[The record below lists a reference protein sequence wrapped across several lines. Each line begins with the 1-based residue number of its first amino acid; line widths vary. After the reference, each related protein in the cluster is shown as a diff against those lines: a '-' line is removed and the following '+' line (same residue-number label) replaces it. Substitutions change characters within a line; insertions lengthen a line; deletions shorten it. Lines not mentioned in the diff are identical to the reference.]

1 MTLKIDGVT
10 QVDDVG
16 GGGGGGGAVTVAD
29 GADVNAG
36 STTDA
41 VVITDAT
48 GTLSSKLRGLIKW
61 AFERMPVSLGQ
72 KVMTASFP
80 VVVASDQSAIPVS
93 GPLTDV
99 ELRATPV
106 PVSGTVSVTEPVTV
120 DATNLDIR
128 DLTFITDKVDA
139 SGSSGVGVTGIFFQ
153 ATQPVSAT
161 DLDIRDLA
169 FATDKVDISGSS
181 VDVTDDPTRDLG
193 KVDVASLDQYTPV
206 AGRLP
211 VDGSGVTQPVSATNL
226 DIRDLVF
233 ATDKIDVSGSTV
245 AISGTVPISAASLP
259 LPSNAAIETGGNLAA
274 ITTALQI
281 LDDWD
286 ESDRAKVNPIVG
298 QAGVAAGAGAV
309 GTTTQRTTLAS
320 DDPAVVHLAAIET
333 AIEGVGASAQQVQGN
348 IAHDTGDAGNP
359 IKIGAIAIAHG
370 TNPTAVAAADRTNV
384 YSNRAGIPFVI
395 GGHPNIITAEYRA
408 TTAQTNDDILG
419 AIGAGTKYVITMIA
433 VAADKANTVDVGVRI
448 GFGTS
453 TVPAEPADGASITG
467 MVLSHP
473 GIAAGS
479 GIVLGNGAGIIGIGG
494 DGEELRITNEVPT
507 TGSIKV
513 IVSYFT
519 IES

>member
-120 DATNLDIR
+120 DATN
-128 DLTFITDKVDA
+128 
-139 SGSSGVGVTGIFFQ
+139 
-153 ATQPVSAT
+153 
-161 DLDIRDLA
+161 LDIRDLA

-433 VAADKANTVDVGVRI
+433 VAADKANTVDV
-448 GFGTS
+448 
-453 TVPAEPADGASITG
+453 
-467 MVLSHP
+467 
-473 GIAAGS
+473 
-479 GIVLGNGAGIIGIGG
+479 
-494 DGEELRITNEVPT
+494 
-507 TGSIKV
+507 
-513 IVSYFT
+513 
-519 IES
+519 

>member
-80 VVVASDQSAIPVS
+80 VVVASDQSAITVS

-128 DLTFITDKVDA
+128 DLTFAADKVDA
-139 SGSSGVGVTGIFFQ
+139 SGSSGVGVTGTFFQ
-153 ATQPVSAT
+153 ASQPVSAT
-161 DLDIRDLA
+161 D
-169 FATDKVDISGSS
+169 
-181 VDVTDDPTRDLG
+181 
-193 KVDVASLDQYTPV
+193 
-206 AGRLP
+206 
-211 VDGSGVTQPVSATNL
+211 L

-259 LPSNAAIETGGNLAA
+259 FPSNAAIETGGNLAA

-433 VAADKANTVDVGVRI
+433 VAADKANTVDV
-448 GFGTS
+448 
-453 TVPAEPADGASITG
+453 
-467 MVLSHP
+467 
-473 GIAAGS
+473 
-479 GIVLGNGAGIIGIGG
+479 
-494 DGEELRITNEVPT
+494 
-507 TGSIKV
+507 
-513 IVSYFT
+513 
-519 IES
+519 

>member
-1 MTLKIDGVT
+1 MTLKIDGIT

-29 GADVNAG
+29 GDDVNAG

-181 VDVTDDPTRDLG
+181 VDV
-193 KVDVASLDQYTPV
+193 ASLDQYTPV

-233 ATDKIDVSGSTV
+233 ATDKIDKW
-245 AISGTVPISAASLP
+245 I
-259 LPSNAAIETGGNLAA
+259 
-274 ITTALQI
+274 
-281 LDDWD
+281 
-286 ESDRAKVNPIVG
+286 
-298 QAGVAAGAGAV
+298 
-309 GTTTQRTTLAS
+309 
-320 DDPAVVHLAAIET
+320 
-333 AIEGVGASAQQVQGN
+333 
-348 IAHDTGDAGNP
+348 
-359 IKIGAIAIAHG
+359 
-370 TNPTAVAAADRTNV
+370 
-384 YSNRAGIPFVI
+384 
-395 GGHPNIITAEYRA
+395 
-408 TTAQTNDDILG
+408 
-419 AIGAGTKYVITMIA
+419 
-433 VAADKANTVDVGVRI
+433 
-448 GFGTS
+448 
-453 TVPAEPADGASITG
+453 
-467 MVLSHP
+467 
-473 GIAAGS
+473 
-479 GIVLGNGAGIIGIGG
+479 NG
-494 DGEELRITNEVPT
+494 
-507 TGSIKV
+507 
-513 IVSYFT
+513 
-519 IES
+519 

>member
-211 VDGSGVTQPVSATNL
+211 VDGSGVTQP
-226 DIRDLVF
+226 
-233 ATDKIDVSGSTV
+233 
-245 AISGTVPISAASLP
+245 ISAASLP

-433 VAADKANTVDVGVRI
+433 VAADKANTVDV
-448 GFGTS
+448 
-453 TVPAEPADGASITG
+453 
-467 MVLSHP
+467 
-473 GIAAGS
+473 
-479 GIVLGNGAGIIGIGG
+479 
-494 DGEELRITNEVPT
+494 
-507 TGSIKV
+507 
-513 IVSYFT
+513 
-519 IES
+519 

>member
-128 DLTFITDKVDA
+128 DL
-139 SGSSGVGVTGIFFQ
+139 
-153 ATQPVSAT
+153 
-161 DLDIRDLA
+161 A

-233 ATDKIDVSGSTV
+233 ATDKIDVSVSTV

-274 ITTALQI
+274 IT
-281 LDDWD
+281 
-286 ESDRAKVNPIVG
+286 
-298 QAGVAAGAGAV
+298 
-309 GTTTQRTTLAS
+309 
-320 DDPAVVHLAAIET
+320 
-333 AIEGVGASAQQVQGN
+333 
-348 IAHDTGDAGNP
+348 
-359 IKIGAIAIAHG
+359 
-370 TNPTAVAAADRTNV
+370 
-384 YSNRAGIPFVI
+384 
-395 GGHPNIITAEYRA
+395 
-408 TTAQTNDDILG
+408 
-419 AIGAGTKYVITMIA
+419 
-433 VAADKANTVDVGVRI
+433 
-448 GFGTS
+448 
-453 TVPAEPADGASITG
+453 
-467 MVLSHP
+467 
-473 GIAAGS
+473 
-479 GIVLGNGAGIIGIGG
+479 
-494 DGEELRITNEVPT
+494 
-507 TGSIKV
+507 
-513 IVSYFT
+513 
-519 IES
+519 